1 MRQILIDK
9 FFIPKNAF
17 EEFLQRTA
25 YNRDFIRHLHGF
37 VEDAAYQRTDEN
49 GNLIFITV
57 AVWESQDVLE
67 KAREVVQA
75 EYKRIGFNPAELFS
89 RLNITLDRGTYQEAD
104 PSGR

>member
-17 EEFLQRTA
+17 EEFLQRTN
-25 YNRDFIRHLHGF
+25 YNRDFIRHLPGF

-57 AVWESQDVLE
+57 AVWENPDVLE
-67 KAREVVQA
+67 KARELVQA
-75 EYKRIGFNPAELFS
+75 EYKRIGFNPAELFA
-89 RLNITLDRGTYQEAD
+89 RLNIMLDRGTYQEAD
-104 PSGR
+104 HPDK